1 MLREYPFARIS
12 PGVYEID
19 EFDNASIYLV
29 EGEERAALIDT
40 GIGLGDLR
48 AFAAT
53 LTDRPLTVLLT
64 HNHRDHAGNA
74 PLFPEVWLSELDQR
88 MGPMIRPLTARESR
102 MQYARNTCRRHP
114 EKRYPWTE
122 ADMTEY
128 PPAQE
133 PLMRTLSDGD
143 VIDLGGR
150 TLRCVW
156 TPGHTP
162 GSMSFID
169 SRTGALFCGDSCNQ
183 IVGLGVRPIDGMRHA
198 TVEEAYA
205 ALTRLNAMDF
215 DHRCIYNGHGDF
227 RAPGKPLAP
236 WVLSA
241 VMSGMAQLLSGRY
254 TAEHQVIPSINA
266 PVEVLRADGV
276 ELQFHGELIHGR
288 GMPFLR

>member
-1 MLREYPFARIS
+1 MLKDYPFARIS

-48 AFAAT
+48 AFAAR
-53 LTDRPLTVLLT
+53 LTDRPITVLLT
-64 HNHRDHAGNA
+64 HNHRDHVGNA
-74 PLFPEVWLSELDQR
+74 PLFPEVWMSEADQH
-88 MGPMIRPLTARESR
+88 MGPLLRPLTARDSR

-122 ADMTEY
+122 TDMVDY
-128 PPAQE
+128 PPERE
-133 PLMRTLSDGD
+133 PQVRTLRDGD

-150 TLRCVW
+150 TLQCVW

-183 IVGLGVRPIDGMRHA
+183 VVGLGVRPIDGMRHA
-198 TVEEAYA
+198 TVEEAHA
-205 ALTRLNAMDF
+205 ALLRLRGMDF
-215 DHRCIYNGHGDF
+215 DPGLIFNGHGDF
-227 RAPGKPLAP
+227 RAPGQPLAP
-236 WVLSA
+236 WVLPA
-241 VMSGMAQLLSGRY
+241 VMQAMAQLLSGRY
-254 TAEHQVIPSINA
+254 TAGHKVIPSINA
-266 PVEVLRADGV
+266 PVDVLVSDGV
-276 ELQFHGELIHGR
+276 ELQFHEELIHGQ